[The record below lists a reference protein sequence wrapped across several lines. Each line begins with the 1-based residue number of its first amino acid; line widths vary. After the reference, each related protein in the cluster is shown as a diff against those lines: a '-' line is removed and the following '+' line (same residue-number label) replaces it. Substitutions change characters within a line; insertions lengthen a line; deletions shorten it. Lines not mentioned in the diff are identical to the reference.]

1 MRQLQK
7 HPLYGHTFPNEVRHP
22 PPPPPRP
29 PRAPPGAVPD
39 NCVLGILGRVNFLNF
54 LDALRADAPSPHL
67 APQVFTLGRAA
78 GPAVMSARAPPSNP
92 LEAVKRGV
100 DDFGAALQRFDR
112 RVKEA
117 LRKIPGS
124 KMPGA
129 ARGPAPAEGPAAWK
143 KKKKPPAG
151 APNAKAARPGA
162 PPAEKKKPAD
172 DSRVKAY
179 IRHSYA
185 NKPAH
190 TVNPPNASSAGNA
203 GGPAPT
209 PTNVNSANSPAAPSA
224 PGGSAGVRGSPQR
237 RPPGPTVK
245 MAAKKAQR
253 VTLADLSE
261 ADASVVARARAAL
274 AGVDWADARTRTV
287 AGVGACL
294 ALFASLRA
302 VSAVR
307 RRGRDGGEGNDG
319 RDSNL
324 DTADIDSAY
333 ASPQLTPRG
342 KEAPGGKK
350 AKRGVLEDANAA
362 SAAPSAASS
371 ARRLFFGLAEASHAT
386 GSDEGKDGSAAREKP
401 PSVPEEAASVPT
413 KSSSTR
419 SRLGGAFGG
428 GGFPVGK
435 RASIRHRLGF
445 GSDAF
450 ARAVHAKTAVIKATK
465 RLKRAGDLRVSVI
478 DVELIDGFA
487 AEVERARDARLEE
500 AAAAAAAAA
509 ARGETDERGS
519 RLASSNA
526 RSTKNSTRFAMKFR
540 VDVDVP
546 AGHPA
551 RGACTAPE
559 RLNRRK
565 DFVGFNSRMAFALP
579 ADGSGHEGREIKVR
593 LCDASGRCVAK
604 AGLGL
609 RATLRAAPVTK
620 AFPIFDRGGE
630 KVGSARLAFEWAYEK
645 KAA

>member
-1 MRQLQK
+1 
-7 HPLYGHTFPNEVRHP
+7 
-22 PPPPPRP
+22 
-29 PRAPPGAVPD
+29 
-39 NCVLGILGRVNFLNF
+39 
-54 LDALRADAPSPHL
+54 
-67 APQVFTLGRAA
+67 
-78 GPAVMSARAPPSNP
+78 MSARAPPSTP

-190 TVNPPNASSAGNA
+190 TVNPPNSSSAGNA

-209 PTNVNSANSPAAPSA
+209 PTNVNSAAPAAPSA

-302 VSAVR
+302 VSAAR
-307 RRGRDGGEGNDG
+307 RRGRDGGEGNNG

-371 ARRLFFGLAEASHAT
+371 ARRLFFGLAEASRAT
-386 GSDEGKDGSAAREKP
+386 GSDEGKDGSAAPREKP

-419 SRLGGAFGG
+419 SRLGGAFG

-450 ARAVHAKTAVIKATK
+450 ARAVHAKTAVIKATR

-500 AAAAAAAAA
+500 AAAEEEAAA
-509 ARGETDERGS
+509 ARAKTDERGS

-526 RSTKNSTRFAMKFR
+526 RRTKNSTRFAMKFR

-565 DFVGFNSRMAFALP
+565 DFVRFNSRMAFALP

-630 KVGSARLAFEWAYEK
+630 KVGTARLAFEWAYEK
-645 KAA
+645 KA

>member
-7 HPLYGHTFPNEVRHP
+7 HPLYGHTFPNEVRLP
-22 PPPPPRP
+22 PLALL
-29 PRAPPGAVPD
+29 APLPARSRTI
-39 NCVLGILGRVNFLNF
+39 NCVLGIRGRINFLNF

-78 GPAVMSARAPPSNP
+78 GPAVMSARAPPSTP

-143 KKKKPPAG
+143 KKKPPAG

-190 TVNPPNASSAGNA
+190 TGNPPDSSSAA
-203 GGPAPT
+203 TGGPAPM
-209 PTNVNSANSPAAPSA
+209 PTNVNSAAPSGPSG

-302 VSAVR
+302 VSAAR
-307 RRGRDGGEGNDG
+307 RRGRDGGEGNG

-333 ASPQLTPRG
+333 ASPQLTPRAG
-342 KEAPGGKK
+342 PAPGGKK
-350 AKRGVLEDANAA
+350 ARRADEDENPA

-371 ARRLFFGLAEASHAT
+371 ARRLFFGLAEASRAT
-386 GSDEGKDGSAAREKP
+386 GSDEGKDSSAAREKP

-419 SRLGGAFGG
+419 SRLGGAFG

-450 ARAVHAKTAVIKATK
+450 ARAVHAKTAVIKATR

-487 AEVERARDARLEE
+487 AEVERARDARLAEAE
-500 AAAAAAAAA
+500 AAAAAGA
-509 ARGETDERGS
+509 ARGETDARGS

-526 RSTKNSTRFAMKFR
+526 RRTKNSTRFAMKFR

-551 RGACTAPE
+551 RSACTAPE

-565 DFVGFNSRMAFALP
+565 DLVGFNSRMAFALP

-630 KVGSARLAFEWAYEK
+630 KVGTARLAFEWAYEK
-645 KAA
+645 KA

>member
-7 HPLYGHTFPNEVRHP
+7 HPLYGHTFPNEVRL
-22 PPPPPRP
+22 PPPPRP

-39 NCVLGILGRVNFLNF
+39 NCVLGILGRIHFLNF

-78 GPAVMSARAPPSNP
+78 GPAVMSARAPPSTP

-190 TVNPPNASSAGNA
+190 TVNPPNSSSAGNA

-209 PTNVNSANSPAAPSA
+209 PTNVNSAAPAAPSA

-307 RRGRDGGEGNDG
+307 RRGRDGGEGNNG

-371 ARRLFFGLAEASHAT
+371 ARRLFFGLAEASRAT
-386 GSDEGKDGSAAREKP
+386 GSDEGKDGSAAPREKP

-419 SRLGGAFGG
+419 SRLGGAFG

-450 ARAVHAKTAVIKATK
+450 ARAVHAKTAVIKATR

-500 AAAAAAAAA
+500 AAAEEEAAA
-509 ARGETDERGS
+509 ARAKTDERGS

-526 RSTKNSTRFAMKFR
+526 RRTKNSTRFAMKFR

-630 KVGSARLAFEWAYEK
+630 KVGTARLAFEWAYEK
-645 KAA
+645 KA